1 MAILTGRPD
10 AKIKHVAEFLNLHPE
25 TVRLLAR
32 QGAFPN
38 AYKTGKG
45 GRTSP
50 TRIPWSDVE
59 DFRKKAAPASM

>member
-10 AKIKHVAEFLNLHPE
+10 AKINQVAEFLNLHPE
-25 TVRLLAR
+25 TVRVLAR
-32 QGAFPN
+32 RGAFPN

-59 DFRKKAAPASM
+59 DWRKKAMSASR

>member
-1 MAILTGRPD
+1 M
-10 AKIKHVAEFLNLHPE
+10 AEFLNLHPE
-25 TVRLLAR
+25 TVRILAR

-45 GRTSP
+45 GRTSH

-59 DFRKKAAPASM
+59 DFRKKAPPASM